1 MQNCIFYFMYLQVSQ
16 LIILNDSAE
25 REGGKLPNLVPFA
38 QQVLRATEDLGQ
50 VGQTLVQQSRDEV
63 QYSPVVMPQESPQT
77 QSEAR
82 FIVPANVIQIFWK
95 SWALLNSCKTLL
107 RRFLKGQTPCLLLV
121 TLYLIFF
128 LFAGVVFWN
137 AQGVWPDEVYRTQC
151 SDGCSKTTSWT
162 TFWRS

>member
-95 SWALLNSCKTLL
+95 S
-107 RRFLKGQTPCLLLV
+107 
-121 TLYLIFF
+121 
-128 LFAGVVFWN
+128 
-137 AQGVWPDEVYRTQC
+137 
-151 SDGCSKTTSWT
+151 
-162 TFWRS
+162 